1 MKIFSPILKGTT
13 TVAQGT
19 TNLSGSF
26 TGSLLGTAATA
37 SYADNFTVGGT
48 LTAQTINVQ
57 IITSSIEFNTG
68 STRNGALSTNT
79 HEFTGSVNITGS
91 ATTLLSVNNSVL
103 FVSASG
109 NVGIGTVS
117 PSTKFQVYESLT
129 NTSAYLTIQNN
140 RARNAAVYTVTS
152 NGGFYAGTS
161 IGTDTFNYQIYDGV
175 AGVARLTIAST
186 GAATFQSVNAKVNT
200 GGWHVLVQDNTSMAA
215 GVGGGISFNGYKTGT
230 SAQGVYAAIDGYKE
244 NATAGNELG
253 GFRIWTSNGTNLVER
268 MRITSGGNLLVG
280 QTADNPIV
288 SHTAGARIAAES
300 IFSNSSSE
308 CLSIQRMNSTG
319 VMAVFYYWSGVGGYV
334 NLGNISTNGS
344 TITFSGTA
352 LSDARYKE
360 NIVPITN
367 ALESIN
373 QVDWVEFKFKENQK
387 NSAGITAQQLQTVD
401 ALSKFVIDGS
411 DEESYKAVDYN
422 AIIGYLG
429 KAIQE
434 LSAKNT
440 SLEERLTALENN

>member
-215 GVGGGISFNGYKTGT
+215 EVGGGISFNGYKTGT